1 MAEPIQHAPVDVN
14 TDTDRLDLEKG
25 DIASEPVV
33 SSPNA
38 LTPNGVLQDLA
49 ATPPRPPPYHV
60 YSRNEK
66 WVMVGLVAVTGL
78 YSPLPANIYF
88 PALPTLAK
96 VFHVSTEAMNQ
107 TVTAYLLMQG
117 VSPMLWGTLSDRYG
131 RRPVFL
137 VCLTILIAS
146 CIGLA
151 LCPTSAFW
159 LLIVL
164 RLLQAAGCASTI
176 ALGAGVIGDIST
188 PEERGGYFG
197 YFNLG
202 PMLAPCIG
210 PAIGGVL
217 SQQLGWRSIFWFL
230 VVMAA
235 VCLLLVILFLPETMR
250 SIAGNGSVA
259 LTGVYRPLVPVV
271 GRHGQT
277 VPRNHPPTPASARK
291 VSANPFGIFLYPD
304 ISMTLFFT
312 GVVYSINYTVT
323 ATISSS
329 FATIYPFLDET
340 SIGLCYLATG
350 GGMIFGSTTTGKFL
364 DWDFARVKKTFPPE
378 SLANPADFPREYAR
392 LRTMPIHLVVFT
404 AAVFGWGF
412 CLEYRAH
419 IAVALVLQFVLGWT
433 SISILNTTMTLMIDV
448 LQSRSSS
455 ATACTNLV
463 RCLLATVLVA
473 VIDRMTNTLSYRW
486 TYVFWG
492 LVSASM
498 LALMYA
504 EIKIGSKWRRAREI
518 AAQKEVDGE

>member
-1 MAEPIQHAPVDVN
+1 MAQIIPSEKPSQPDTMAVDA
-14 TDTDRLDLEKG
+14 TDFDVTIVDLE
-25 DIASEPVV
+25 AAP
-33 SSPNA
+33 
-38 LTPNGVLQDLA
+38 TPSGVLEDANMSL
-49 ATPPRPPPYHV
+49 PPPPPYHV
-60 YSRNEK
+60 YTRHEK
-66 WVMVGLVAVTGL
+66 WCMVGLVAVTGL

-88 PALPTLAK
+88 PALPTLAQ

-117 VSPMLWGTLSDRYG
+117 ISPMLWGTLSDKYG

-137 VCLTILIAS
+137 ICLTILIGS

-151 LCPTSAFW
+151 LCPTNAFW

-188 PEERGGYFG
+188 ADERGGYFG

-217 SQQLGWRSIFWFL
+217 SQNLGWRSIFWFL
-230 VVMAA
+230 VIMAA
-235 VCLLLVILFLPETMR
+235 VCLLLVFLFLPETMR

-259 LTGVYRPLVPVV
+259 LTGIYRPLIPIL
-271 GRHGQT
+271 GRRVKT
-277 VPRNHPPTPASARK
+277 IPRTAAPRK
-291 VSANPFGIFLYPD
+291 ISSNPFGIFLYPD
-304 ISMTLFFT
+304 VSITLFFT

-340 SIGLCYLATG
+340 TIGLCYLATG
-350 GGMIFGSTTTGKFL
+350 GGMIVGSTTTGKFL
-364 DWDFARVKKTFPPE
+364 DWDFARVKRKYPADQ
-378 SLANPADFPREYAR
+378 LAHPADFPREYAR
-392 LRTMPIHLVVFT
+392 LRTMPVHLVIFT
-404 AAVFGWGF
+404 ASVVGWGF
-412 CLEYRAH
+412 AMEHKAH
-419 IAVALVLQFVLGWT
+419 IAVSLILQFVLGWT

-473 VIDRMTNTLSYRW
+473 VIDNMTTTMSYQW

-492 LVSASM
+492 AISACMLV
-498 LALMYA
+498 LMYV
-504 EIKIGSKWRRAREI
+504 EIKIGSRWRRAREI
-518 AAQKEVDGE
+518 AQDKEAD

>member
-1 MAEPIQHAPVDVN
+1 MESEQTGVSKTNLEQD
-14 TDTDRLDLEKG
+14 DLEKG
-25 DIASEPVV
+25 DLEKAAPST
-33 SSPNA
+33 A
-38 LTPNGVLQDLA
+38 LTTGVLEDLS
-49 ATPPRPPPYHV
+49 TLPPPPPPPYHV
-60 YSRNEK
+60 YSRHEK

-88 PALPTLAK
+88 PALPTLAQ

-117 VSPMLWGTLSDRYG
+117 ISPMLWGTLSDRWG
-131 RRPVFL
+131 RRPIFL
-137 VCLTILIAS
+137 ICLTILIGS

-151 LCPTSAFW
+151 LCPANAFW

-188 PEERGGYFG
+188 PDERGGFFG

-230 VVMAA
+230 VIAA
-235 VCLLLVILFLPETMR
+235 VVCLLLVVLFVPETMR

-259 LTGVYRPLVPVV
+259 LTGIYQPVIPIL
-271 GRHGQT
+271 GRHVET
-277 VPRNHPPTPASARK
+277 VPRRPAARK
-291 VSANPFGIFLYPD
+291 VSQNPFGIFLYPD
-304 ISMTLFFT
+304 ISITLFFT

-340 SIGLCYLATG
+340 TIGLCYLATG
-350 GGMIFGSTTTGKFL
+350 GGMIVGSTTTGKFL
-364 DWDFARVKKTFPPE
+364 DWDFARVKRKYPLE
-378 SLANPADFPREYAR
+378 KLENPADFPREYAR

-404 AAVFGWGF
+404 ASVFGWGF
-412 CLEYRAH
+412 CIEYRAH

-473 VIDRMTNTLSYRW
+473 VIDKMTTTM
-486 TYVFWG
+486 TYKWAYVIWG

-498 LALMYA
+498 LGLMYV

-518 AAQKEVDGE
+518 AAQKAEEDSA

>member
-1 MAEPIQHAPVDVN
+1 MDYSVEV
-14 TDTDRLDLEKG
+14 LDSA
-25 DIASEPVV
+25 DSIASVHTSDVDPEVAKLPLPP
-33 SSPNA
+33 S
-38 LTPNGVLQDLA
+38 GVLEDVDASLS
-49 ATPPRPPPYHV
+49 PPPPPPYHV
-60 YSRNEK
+60 YTRHEK
-66 WVMVGLVAVTGL
+66 WCMVGLVAVTGL

-88 PALPTLAK
+88 PALPTLAQ
-96 VFHVSTEAMNQ
+96 VFHESTEAMNQ
-107 TVTAYLLMQG
+107 TVTAYLVMQG
-117 VSPMLWGTLSDRYG
+117 ISPMLWGTLSDRYG

-137 VCLTILIAS
+137 ICLTILIGS

-188 PEERGGYFG
+188 ADERGGYFG

-217 SQQLGWRSIFWFL
+217 SQNLGWRAIFWFL
-230 VVMAA
+230 VIMAV
-235 VCLLLVILFLPETMR
+235 VCLLLVLLFLPETMR

-259 LTGVYRPLVPVV
+259 LTGIYRPLVPIL
-271 GRHGQT
+271 GRKVKT
-277 VPRNHPPTPASARK
+277 VPRTPSPRK
-291 VSANPFGIFLYPD
+291 VSNNPFGIFLYPD
-304 ISMTLFFT
+304 ISITLFFT
-312 GVVYSINYTVT
+312 GVVYSINYTIT

-340 SIGLCYLATG
+340 TIGLCYLATG
-350 GGMIFGSTTTGKFL
+350 GGMIVGSTTTGRFL
-364 DWDFARVKKTFPPE
+364 DWDFARVKRKYPADQ
-378 SLANPADFPREYAR
+378 LAHPADFPREYAR

-404 AAVFGWGF
+404 TCVFGWGF
-412 CLEYRAH
+412 AMEYKAH
-419 IAVALVLQFVLGWT
+419 IAVSLVLQFILGWT

-473 VIDRMTNTLSYRW
+473 VIDNMTTTMSYQW

-492 LVSASM
+492 LISASM
-498 LALMYA
+498 LGLMYV
-504 EIKIGSKWRRAREI
+504 EIKIGSRWRRAREI
-518 AAQKEVDGE
+518 AQDKEAE

>member
-1 MAEPIQHAPVDVN
+1 MDTVDVLDSVASVDSVDDG
-14 TDTDRLDLEKG
+14 TDTAADPEAARSG
-25 DIASEPVV
+25 S
-33 SSPNA
+33 
-38 LTPNGVLQDLA
+38 NGVLEDINA
-49 ATPPRPPPYHV
+49 STAPAPPYHV
-60 YSRNEK
+60 YTRHEK
-66 WVMVGLVAVTGL
+66 WCMVGLVAVTGL

-88 PALPTLAK
+88 PAMPTLALD
-96 VFHVSTEAMNQ
+96 FHVSTEAMNQ

-137 VCLTILIAS
+137 ICLTILIGS

-188 PEERGGYFG
+188 PDERGGYFG

-217 SQQLGWRSIFWFL
+217 SQNLGWRSIFWFL
-230 VVMAA
+230 VIMAV
-235 VCLLLVILFLPETMR
+235 VCLLLVLLFMPETMR

-259 LTGVYRPLVPVV
+259 LTGVYRPLVPVF
-271 GRHGQT
+271 GRKVKT
-277 VPRNHPPTPASARK
+277 LPRTPSPRK
-291 VSANPFGIFLYPD
+291 VSNNPFGIFLYPD
-304 ISMTLFFT
+304 ISITLFFT

-340 SIGLCYLATG
+340 TIGLCYLATG
-350 GGMIFGSTTTGKFL
+350 GGMIVGSTTTGKFL
-364 DWDFARVKKTFPPE
+364 DWDFARVKRKYPTDQ
-378 SLANPADFPREYAR
+378 LAHPADFPREYAR
-392 LRTMPIHLVVFT
+392 LRTMPIHLVIFT
-404 AAVFGWGF
+404 ASVFGWGF
-412 CLEYRAH
+412 CMEHKAH
-419 IAVALVLQFVLGWT
+419 IAVSLVLQFVLGWT

-473 VIDRMTNTLSYRW
+473 VIDKMTTTMSYQW

-492 LVSASM
+492 LISASM
-498 LALMYA
+498 LILMYV

-518 AAQKEVDGE
+518 AQDKETE

>member
-1 MAEPIQHAPVDVN
+1 MD
-14 TDTDRLDLEKG
+14 
-25 DIASEPVV
+25 SERDSEAAKMDPTAKLAV
-33 SSPNA
+33 S
-38 LTPNGVLQDLA
+38 TGVLQELS
-49 ATPPRPPPYHV
+49 ATSPPPPPPYHV
-60 YSRNEK
+60 YSRHEK

-88 PALPTLAK
+88 PALPTLAT

-117 VSPMLWGTLSDRYG
+117 ISPMLWGTMSDRYG
-131 RRPVFL
+131 RRPIFL
-137 VCLTILIAS
+137 VCLTILIGS

-151 LCPTSAFW
+151 LCPTNAFW

-164 RLLQAAGCASTI
+164 RLLQAAGCSSTI

-188 PEERGGYFG
+188 PDERGGYFG

-217 SQQLGWRSIFWFL
+217 SQNLGWRSIFWFL
-230 VVMAA
+230 VIAA
-235 VCLLLVILFLPETMR
+235 VVCLLLVVLFLPETMR

-259 LTGVYRPLVPVV
+259 LAGVYRPLVPVL
-271 GRHGQT
+271 GRRVKT
-277 VPRNHPPTPASARK
+277 TPRQPTAANARK
-291 VSANPFGIFLYPD
+291 VSTNPFGIFLYPD
-304 ISMTLFFT
+304 ISITLFFT
-312 GVVYSINYTVT
+312 GVVYSINYTIT

-340 SIGLCYLATG
+340 TIGLCYLATG
-350 GGMIFGSTTTGKFL
+350 GGMIVGSTTTGKFL
-364 DWDFARVKKTFPPE
+364 DWDFARVKRQYPPE

-404 AAVFGWGF
+404 ASVFGWGF
-412 CLEYRAH
+412 CMEYKAH
-419 IAVALVLQFVLGWT
+419 IAVALLLQFILGWT

-473 VIDRMTNTLSYRW
+473 VIDRMTTSLSFKW

-492 LVSASM
+492 LISASM
-498 LALMYA
+498 LGLMYV
-504 EIKIGSKWRRAREI
+504 EIKIGSRWRRAREI
-518 AAQKEVDGE
+518 AAQKEEESE